1 MCSVGIGLSD
11 TIYIIKCPKCSAR
24 AVAHMQPSGKRG
36 SYREVFIKMGAR
48 RIVCEACGFF
58 KEVPLQESDDYE
70 LWYAA
75 NFKGHRLWARNRRHL
90 AFLTSWISGNR
101 SRAAAD
107 RSAVEDFPK
116 WIILA
121 KNRAGILKCL
131 SELSNKD
138 ANKTVQRTRA
148 SRSAHRTKRA
158 SSAAG
163 SRR

>member
-1 MCSVGIGLSD
+1 MSD
-11 TIYIIKCPKCSAR
+11 IIYIIKCPKCSAR
-24 AVAHMQPSGKRG
+24 AVAHMHPNGKTG
-36 SYREVFIKMGAR
+36 SYREVFIKMGMR

-58 KEVPLQESDDYE
+58 REVPPEESDDYE
-70 LWYAA
+70 LWYATD
-75 NFKGHRLWARNRRHL
+75 FRGQRLWARNRRHL

-107 RSAVEDFPK
+107 RSSVEAFPK
-116 WIILA
+116 WMILA

-131 SELSNKD
+131 RDLSNKD
-138 ANKTVQRTRA
+138 ANKTVQRTGA
-148 SRSAHRTKRA
+148 SRSAHRKKRA